1 MLQIDCLEIVKS
13 ILTIVANSSSA
24 EHFAKAAQIALR
36 RLEKSQYL
44 DLPSWIQVWTRIYNQ
59 RYAKRKNFVNI
70 KKGFDVCVEDIFLSL
85 YVPDIELGEALPDHL
100 SIEYLDREYEFR
112 CTENLHG
119 KEIHEIFE
127 KCMSYL
133 EHKP

>member
-13 ILTIVANSSSA
+13 ILTIVANLSSA

-85 YVPDIELGEALPDHL
+85 YVPDIEPGEALPDHL